1 MGQRATIAL
10 LTVAGVLGATG
21 TALADPPPPATSS
34 VTFQRYVPGAAGITY
49 DTDAL
54 PIGSHAAVLS
64 VPDRH
69 GTTTILWLHG
79 LLPNHAYGAHVHQ
92 NPCGADADAAGP
104 HFQHTPDP
112 VQPSVDPQYANPHNE
127 IWLDLTTDAMGNAT
141 SAPIPDTPGRPDHDW
156 PASRSPS
163 DRRPALCRYFGV
175 RAYGPLEPIAWPSP
189 DRVNEVSG

>member
-21 TALADPPPPATSS
+21 TALADPSPPATSS

-141 SAPIPDTPGRPDHDW
+141 SASTVDWQFTDRHAGSVVIHAEHTHTDPGH
-156 PASRSPS
+156 AGT
-163 DRRPALCRYFGV
+163 A
-175 RAYGPLEPIAWPSP
+175 GPRLAC
-189 DRVNEVSG
+189 VTVAF